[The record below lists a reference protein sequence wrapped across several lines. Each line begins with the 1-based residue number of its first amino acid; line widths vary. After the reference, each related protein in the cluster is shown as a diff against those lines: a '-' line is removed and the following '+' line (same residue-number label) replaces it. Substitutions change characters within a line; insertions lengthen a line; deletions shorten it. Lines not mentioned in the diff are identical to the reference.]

1 MANTSSD
8 LWIAQARNLH
18 RFDQKLRIEDDAR
31 TTELEDPDTGDV
43 SGCWVEAWK
52 LTQVWVKNA

>member
-8 LWIAQARNLH
+8 LWIAQARNKY

-31 TTELEDPDTGDV
+31 TTESTDDETGKV

-52 LTQVWVKNA
+52 LTQVWVENA